1 MNRYLLGL
9 LLLIP
14 FACCGCEGGGAYVSP
29 GFDFAD
35 VSGVVTLADGKPLKT
50 GTIHFS
56 PVTEGKGREDMCVVS
71 DGKFTLKMAVG
82 EYKVAFDAKNEG
94 GGKSHVPAKYT
105 KFETANLTASV
116 KSGGEQLKFELK

>member
-1 MNRYLLGL
+1 MNRHLFGL
-9 LLLIP
+9 LLLTP

-35 VSGVVTLADGKPLKT
+35 VSGTVTVGDGKPLKA

-56 PVTEGKGREDMCVVS
+56 PVSEGKGREDMCVVH
-71 DGKFTLKMAVG
+71 DGKFTLKMATG
-82 EYKVAFDAKNEG
+82 EYKVAFDMKTEG
-94 GGKSHVPAKYT
+94 GGKSNVPVKYT

-116 KSGGEQLKFELK
+116 KSGGEPLKFELR